1 MQSIAENY
9 VFEFLN
15 LIIVHQ
21 FIYIDKISIKP
32 MKPIAKY
39 LLVMSAACL
48 MQKTN
53 AQTLPF
59 RNTKLSFDK
68 RADDIVARLTLEE
81 KVGQMIDQAK
91 PIPRLGIPEYNWWNE
106 CLHGV
111 ARAGLATVFPMP
123 IGTAASFDGKLIS
136 DIGNA
141 TSDEAR
147 AKYHEFLR
155 NGKHGRYEG
164 LTFWSPNINIF
175 RDPRWGR
182 GMETYGED
190 PFLTSVMG
198 VNFVKGLQ
206 GNDPHYLKLVATPKH
221 YMVHSGPE
229 LERHQFNATTDKYD
243 FYDTYLPAFK
253 ATVQKGKAMSIM
265 SAYNAYDGVPAPA
278 SVFLLDKVLRKE
290 LGFNG
295 YVVSDCDAVYDIY
308 AYHKKAS
315 SEAQASAESV
325 IAGTDLDCGPTYL
338 TLLDAVKAGMI
349 TEKQVDVSVKRLFLA
364 RLKLGMFDD
373 DKLVKYASIPYSALN
388 SRANQ
393 KLALDA
399 ARKSIVLLK
408 NEHNALPLSK
418 NIKTLAVIG
427 PNADAKEVQWGNY
440 NGIPA
445 EEINVTP
452 LQALRAK
459 LPNTQII
466 YSPGCE
472 LAEFDKGVDTARVK
486 KNYESAMAAAV
497 QADAVVLCMGLTPK
511 LEGEE
516 MKVQAKGFSGGDR
529 VSIDLPK
536 PQEDLVKAIY
546 KTGKPVVLV
555 LLNGSA
561 LSINWEKE
569 NLPAIVESWYGG
581 QSAGR
586 AIADVLFGDYNPA
599 GRLPVTFYKSVND
612 LPDFH
617 DYNMSNRTYR
627 YFKGDVVY
635 PFGYGLSYTT
645 FKYSGMTAPVQSAKG
660 KSIAVSVKVTNTG
673 KIPGD
678 EVAQLYVRHLSNV
691 RKPVHSLQGFK
702 RIYLKPGE
710 TQTVSFTLTPDQLM
724 LVDKTDKWSQEAG
737 KIELFAG
744 GSQPGEKNKTTGNVV
759 SKVVSVQ

>member
-1 MQSIAENY
+1 M
-9 VFEFLN
+9 
-15 LIIVHQ
+15 
-21 FIYIDKISIKP
+21 
-32 MKPIAKY
+32 
-39 LLVMSAACL
+39 
-48 MQKTN
+48 

-59 RNTKLSFDK
+59 RDTKLSFEK
-68 RADDIVARLTLEE
+68 RADDLVGRLTLEE
-81 KVGQMIDQAK
+81 KVSQMIDQAK

-123 IGTAASFDGKLIS
+123 IGTASSFDSKLIS

-141 TSDEAR
+141 TSDEGR

-190 PFLTSVMG
+190 PYLTSLMG

-229 LERHQFNATTDKYD
+229 NERHRFNATTDRYD
-243 FYDTYLPAFK
+243 FLDTYLPAFK

-308 AYHKKAS
+308 AYHKKADS
-315 SEAQASAESV
+315 KEQASANSV

-338 TLLDAVKAGMI
+338 TLLDAVKAGHI
-349 TEKQVDVSVKRLFLA
+349 TEAQINVSVKRLFLA

-373 DKLVKYASIPYSALN
+373 DKLVKYASIPYSVVN
-388 SRANQ
+388 SPANQ
-393 KLALDA
+393 KLALEA
-399 ARKSIVLLK
+399 ARKSVVLLK
-408 NEHNALPLSK
+408 NTNNLLPLNKS
-418 NIKTLAVIG
+418 IKTLAVIG
-427 PNADAKEVQWGNY
+427 PNANSEQVQWGNY
-440 NGIPA
+440 NGIPGTGV
-445 EEINVTP
+445 NVTP
-452 LQALRAK
+452 LQALKNK
-459 LPNTQII
+459 LPNANII
-466 YSPGCE
+466 YTPGCE
-472 LAEFDKGVDTARVK
+472 LAEFDKGVDTAKVK
-486 KNYESAMAAAV
+486 QNYDAAMAAAAK
-497 QADAVVLCMGLTPK
+497 ADVVVLCMGLTPT

-516 MKVQAKGFSGGDR
+516 MKVQAKGFAGGDR
-529 VSIDLPK
+529 VSLDLPK

-581 QSAGR
+581 QSAGT

-599 GRLPVTFYKSVND
+599 GRLPVTFYKSVDD

-617 DYNMSNRTYR
+617 DYSMGNRTYR

-645 FKYSGMTAPVQSAKG
+645 FKYSGMTTPVQAAKG
-660 KSIAVSVKVTNTG
+660 KAISVSVKVTNTG
-673 KIPGD
+673 KMAGD
-678 EVAQLYVRHLSNV
+678 EVAQLYVKHLSDV
-691 RKPVHSLQGFK
+691 RKPIHSLQGFK
-702 RIYLKPGE
+702 RVFLQPGE
-710 TQTVSFTLTPDQLM
+710 TKTVNFTLTPDQLM
-724 LVDKTDKWSQEAG
+724 LVDKTDKWSQETG
-737 KIELFAG
+737 KLQLSIG
-744 GSQPGEKNKTTGNVV
+744 GSQPGEKNVTSGNVLA
-759 SKVVSVQ
+759 KVVSITP

>member
-1 MQSIAENY
+1 
-9 VFEFLN
+9 
-15 LIIVHQ
+15 
-21 FIYIDKISIKP
+21 
-32 MKPIAKY
+32 MKTCCKY
-39 LLVMSAACL
+39 LLLFTITVITVNAF
-48 MQKTN
+48 

-59 RNTKLSFDK
+59 RDTKLSFEK
-68 RADDIVARLTLEE
+68 RADDLIGRLTLEE
-81 KVGQMIDQAK
+81 KVSQMIDQAK
-91 PIPRLGIPEYNWWNE
+91 AIPRLNIPEYNWWNE

-123 IGTAASFDGKLIS
+123 IGTAASFDGQLMTN
-136 DIGNA
+136 IGNA
-141 TSDEAR
+141 TSDEGR

-190 PFLTSVMG
+190 PYLTSLMG
-198 VNFVKGLQ
+198 VNFVKALQ

-229 LERHQFNATTDKYD
+229 NERHKFNATTDRYD
-243 FYDTYLPAFK
+243 FLDTYLPAFK
-253 ATVQKGKAMSIM
+253 ATVQKGKALSIM
-265 SAYNAYDGVPAPA
+265 SAYNGYMGTAAPA
-278 SVFLLDKVLRKE
+278 NVFLLDKVLRKE

-308 AYHKKAS
+308 AYHKQAAS
-315 SEAQASAESV
+315 KEEASARSV

-338 TLLDAVKAGMI
+338 TLVDAVKSGMI
-349 TEKQVDVSVKRLFLA
+349 TEAQINVSLKRLFMA

-373 DKLVKYASIPYSALN
+373 DKLVKYASIPYSVVN
-388 SRANQ
+388 SPANQ
-393 KLALDA
+393 KLALEA

-408 NEHNALPLSK
+408 NANNMLPLSK
-418 NIKTLAVIG
+418 TIKTLAVIG
-427 PNADAKEVQWGNY
+427 PNADAEKVQWGNY
-440 NGIPA
+440 NGIPGDGVN
-445 EEINVTP
+445 ITP
-452 LQALRAK
+452 LQALKAK
-459 LPNTQII
+459 LPNANII
-466 YSPGCE
+466 YSQGCE
-472 LAEFDKGVDTARVK
+472 LAEFDKGVDSAKVK
-486 KNYESAMAAAV
+486 QNFEAAMAAANK
-497 QADAVVLCMGLTPK
+497 ADVVVLFMGLTPT

-529 VSIDLPK
+529 TSIDLPK
-536 PQEDLVKAIY
+536 PQEDLAKAIY

-581 QSAGR
+581 QSAGT

-599 GRLPVTFYKSVND
+599 GRLPVTFYKSVSD

-617 DYNMSNRTYR
+617 DYSMKNRTYR

-645 FKYSGMTAPVQSAKG
+645 FKYSALTVPAQAAKG
-660 KSIAVSVKVTNTG
+660 KSISVSVKITNTG
-673 KIPGD
+673 KLAGD
-678 EVAQLYVRHLSNV
+678 EVAQLYVKHLNDGI
-691 RKPVHSLQGFK
+691 RKPIHSLQGFK
-702 RIYLKPGE
+702 RVFLQPGE

-724 LVDKTDKWSQEAG
+724 LVDKTDKWSEPTG
-737 KIELFAG
+737 KVQLSVG
-744 GSQPGEKNKTTGNVV
+744 GSQPGEKNVTSGNIVE
-759 SKVVSVQ
+759 KVMMVR